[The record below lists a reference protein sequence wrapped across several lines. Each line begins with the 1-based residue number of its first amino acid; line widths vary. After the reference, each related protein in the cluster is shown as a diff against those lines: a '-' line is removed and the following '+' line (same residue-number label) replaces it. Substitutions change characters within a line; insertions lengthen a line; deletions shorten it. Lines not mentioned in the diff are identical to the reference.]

1 MPPDPGL
8 RGGGASSSPYKADPA
23 GPKKA
28 EPNQHER
35 LMVFKFLQ
43 TFLPASGLLAALM
56 ASASPGPTPGPQI
69 EIEGRSDQPRPNII
83 VLLADDLGW
92 RDLGC
97 TGNPG
102 HRTPNIDR
110 LATEGM
116 RFTDAYSAAPICSAS
131 RAALLTGQS
140 PARLHYEFVP
150 KFQAGRQQGPWP
162 MITPDF
168 PTELPPATATVASLL
183 KGAGYSTAFCG
194 KWHLNRH
201 QGHYLGWRPG
211 SGPADFGFGHCV
223 DDFGGHPYGYPKP
236 GRPPP
241 ALEGDAFPP
250 DRLTDAAIDFIK
262 RDHDQPFLLWMA
274 YYYVHDPFHSRCASR
289 VAYHQARLPAGAD
302 PRRAHYAAMVET
314 LDQEVGRLLQAL
326 TESGLAAN
334 TLVLFTSDNGGHPE
348 VSANGPLRGSKWNLY
363 QGGLR
368 VPLIARWPGKVRPAS
383 QCADPVIGMDLAATI
398 LAAAGLP
405 TDNARDGRSFLPSLL
420 GRPDPDRDRRPM
432 LWHFPYY
439 VPETRFA
446 DAQPTIGVDDFKIQ
460 QVRPHAAL
468 RVGRMKLVHHFES
481 GRDELFDL
489 AADPSESRD
498 LCQDQPETAAALR
511 RQLMDGL
518 AAQAARLPL
527 RKP

>member
-1 MPPDPGL
+1 M
-8 RGGGASSSPYKADPA
+8 A
-23 GPKKA
+23 
-28 EPNQHER
+28 
-35 LMVFKFLQ
+35 FKFLQ

-56 ASASPGPTPGPQI
+56 ASASPGPAPGLPNR
-69 EIEGRSDQPRPNII
+69 IEGRSDQPRPNII

-97 TGNPG
+97 TGNPD

-150 KFQAGRQQGPWP
+150 KFQAGRQEGPWP

-168 PTELPPATATVASLL
+168 PTELPPATPTVASLL

-223 DDFGGHPYGYPKP
+223 DDF
-236 GRPPP
+236 R
-241 ALEGDAFPP
+241 
-250 DRLTDAAIDFIK
+250 
-262 RDHDQPFLLWMA
+262 
-274 YYYVHDPFHSRCASR
+274 
-289 VAYHQARLPAGAD
+289 
-302 PRRAHYAAMVET
+302 
-314 LDQEVGRLLQAL
+314 
-326 TESGLAAN
+326 
-334 TLVLFTSDNGGHPE
+334 
-348 VSANGPLRGSKWNLY
+348 
-363 QGGLR
+363 
-368 VPLIARWPGKVRPAS
+368 
-383 QCADPVIGMDLAATI
+383 
-398 LAAAGLP
+398 
-405 TDNARDGRSFLPSLL
+405 
-420 GRPDPDRDRRPM
+420 
-432 LWHFPYY
+432 
-439 VPETRFA
+439 
-446 DAQPTIGVDDFKIQ
+446 IQ

-468 RVGRMKLVHHFES
+468 RVGQSKLVHHFES
-481 GRDELFDL
+481 GRDELFNL

-498 LCQDQPETAAALR
+498 LCQDQPETVAALR

-518 AAQAARLPL
+518 AAQAARLPA